1 MKITLILDNLAGVP
15 PETLAI
21 LNSAN
26 SFLTAYKPSSNYYNV
41 NFLNLNTLNFL
52 SILNIFSYNYNN

>member
-26 SFLTAYKPSSNYYNV
+26 SFLTAYKPSDYGTI
-41 NFLNLNTLNFL
+41 LDATNLIQFDSTIWYKLP
-52 SILNIFSYNYNN
+52 Y